1 MKLNL
6 VYENNKSGQRLLEA
20 IKSRYQEASWNE
32 FLLEGA
38 PYLYI
43 SLDNEKTADVRT
55 INSPQAIKRC
65 FDQDSLISIM
75 KANGINAGLEDV
87 AGFKIYEVL
96 VFDMKIIFIRQKVGS
111 KRGTKVRYMRENQKT
126 KVK

>member
-1 MKLNL
+1 MKITNQVKDFWKLLNL
-6 VYENNKSGQRLLEA
+6 V
-20 IKSRYQEASWNE
+20 IKKQAGMSFSW
-32 FLLEGA
+32 GA

-87 AGFKIYEVL
+87 AGFKS
-96 VFDMKIIFIRQKVGS
+96 MKFWSSI
-111 KRGTKVRYMRENQKT
+111 
-126 KVK
+126 